1 MYDAVFFDRDGT
13 LIEDPGYLSDP
24 AEVVLL
30 PGAADA
36 VLSLN
41 EERIPAILVTNQSGI
56 GRGYYSEDDFRAV
69 QAEL

>member
-41 EERIPAILVTNQSGI
+41 EERIPAILGTNQS
-56 GRGYYSEDDFRAV
+56 
-69 QAEL
+69 